1 MTNAYSELYLDDA
14 MHNLGDMVEYAVCD
28 LGFDPDTFFGWFI
41 FSGIAEQFE
50 NGNPKYLTGMSG
62 YELAAAVL
70 KVSIFLS
77 KTESLPTPTT
87 KAGNIGQAGFLP
99 TISGTLA
106 DALKI
111 L

>member
-41 FSGIAEQFE
+41 FSGIAEKFE

-70 KVSIFLS
+70 KSINIPF
-77 KTESLPTPTT
+77 ENREPTT

>member
-41 FSGIAEQFE
+41 FSGIAEKFE

-62 YELAAAVL
+62 YELAAHSYNTFVM
-70 KVSIFLS
+70 K
-77 KTESLPTPTT
+77 
-87 KAGNIGQAGFLP
+87 
-99 TISGTLA
+99 
-106 DALKI
+106 
-111 L
+111 

>member
-1 MTNAYSELYLDDA
+1 
-14 MHNLGDMVEYAVCD
+14 
-28 LGFDPDTFFGWFI
+28 
-41 FSGIAEQFE
+41 
-50 NGNPKYLTGMSG
+50 MSG

-70 KVSIFLS
+70 KKYQYSFR

-111 L
+111 LVKDGSYTFHCDVHVYPP